1 MTREFAVQGNHLF
14 ATKRRSGFTLIELL
28 VVIAIIAILAGLT
41 LAGVMVFLNKGPQ
54 VQNRNDILQLSGAL
68 QAFKTKYGVYPPSQI
83 KLCSNYASYGAAPL
97 DQQSL
102 AFLNA
107 MWPNMGEFKGINWAS
122 RTMALKPVFGNPAN
136 PKTDILDGDQC
147 LVFFLGGPPSIAG
160 QASAGMLG
168 FSTNPLNPVDPS
180 TDRIKFFDFDV
191 NRLFNR
197 QVGASASK
205 FPSYYDVY
213 RKQPFI
219 YFSSNKRPNGYDPTP
234 NSLGVKPY
242 QMTNAPPL
250 KFYMPESFQLISAG
264 ANGVFGEG
272 GFWTE
277 ASAGAISAAGKDD
290 VTNFH
295 DGFMGNP

>member
-1 MTREFAVQGNHLF
+1 MTREFAVKGNLLN

-28 VVIAIIAILAGLT
+28 VVIAIIAILAGLI
-41 LAGVMVFLNKGPQ
+41 LAAVMVFLNKGPQ
-54 VQNRNDILQLSGAL
+54 VQNRNDILQLSAAL
-68 QAFKTKYGVYPPSQI
+68 QAFKSKYGAYPPSQI
-83 KLCSNYASYGAAPL
+83 KLCSNYARYGATPL

-102 AFLNA
+102 AFLTA
-107 MWPNMGEFKGINWAS
+107 IWPNMGEFKGINWAS
-122 RTMALKPVFGNPAN
+122 RTGANKPVFGNIAN
-136 PKTDILDGDQC
+136 PKTDTLEGDQC
-147 LVFFLGGPPSIAG
+147 LVFFVAGPPAVAG

-197 QVGASASK
+197 QAGATASK

-219 YFSSNKRPNGYDPTP
+219 YFSSNKRPDGYDPTP
-234 NSLGVKPY
+234 NSLGVRPY

-250 KFYMPESFQLISAG
+250 KFYMPTSFQLISAG
-264 ANGVFGEG
+264 ADGVFGPG
-272 GFWTE
+272 GLWTE
-277 ASAGAISAAGKDD
+277 ASAGAIPVPGKAD

-295 DGFMGNP
+295 EGFMGNP